1 MNLQD
6 AARPSTST
14 QISPVELLQHLIQQI
29 LASVPAAD
37 MACVCRYRRD
47 LDQMETLGYQ
57 VASAEVAYPEGKA
70 RTLLKDL
77 MKQMPVTGDPLLFD
91 EDALHGTG
99 FQSALA
105 FPLSLPDEV
114 IGVMALFSRQPQA
127 FSLHDAEAII
137 MQVNITRAVVEN
149 LYLYEE
155 LVQNMVV
162 SQSIT
167 LTAQMVAE
175 IPSPQQ
181 VVDVLSEYLFDTHV
195 SSCAILLYGPVRED
209 RPYGPFDYLE
219 IRGSWSRRWGSGIG
233 VATKIYLKDYPNI
246 LQQLEAGKPLV
257 IDDMPKFRRG
267 LDPYVRSLVRL
278 QRIVSL
284 TVLPLNA
291 GQRRLGVLLVGTNKR
306 HNFSPAE
313 VKSYQTVSEFLAIS
327 AMSQFLQQQH
337 DVVQQGRSALLEAVQ
352 DGVVMVL
359 PDLAGARVL
368 TVNKRFTNF
377 FGLPAH
383 KAEGMLLSDM
393 LEQMQIPEG
402 VRRELRP
409 LWLNVPV
416 QDTLEQRGTFAMVH
430 HSGAPMDIE
439 WRSAPVFQDS
449 HHPYPL
455 GRIYTFHDVTSER
468 AAERLRSAVLGNVS
482 HELATPLQ
490 AIQGYAELTLDIY
503 GDQLPARSRDY
514 TQLIFN
520 SAKHLSNVF
529 DAMLDMARADVG
541 ELKLNMRESHLPD
554 VIIDSVAQLEL
565 RFKERE
571 QSVIMELDD
580 ELPPVHIDVHRII
593 QVLTNLIKN
602 AIKYSPAGGRIFVS
616 ASYIPGQHAL
626 PASAPPDAP
635 LPAIL
640 VSVIDEG
647 PGLPPEDVAQVFMPL
662 FRAKDARARQIEGA
676 GLGLAIARSFVSL
689 HRGYIWAE
697 AATEETPGGR
707 FMFVLP
713 TIPRQD

>member
-1 MNLQD
+1 MSIQD

-14 QISPVELLQHLIQQI
+14 QISPGDLLHHLIQQI
-29 LASVPAAD
+29 LASVAAAD
-37 MACVCRYRRD
+37 MACVCRYRHD
-47 LDQMETLGYQ
+47 LDEMETLSYQ
-57 VASAEVAYPEGKA
+57 LASPQVTYPTGDA

-77 MKQMPVTGDPLLFD
+77 MKQMPVTGDPVFF
-91 EDALHGTG
+91 EKAALRGTG
-99 FQSALA
+99 FQSALV

-114 IGVMALFSRQPQA
+114 IGVMGLFSRRPQA

-137 MQVNITRAVVEN
+137 TQVNITRAIVEN

-155 LVQNMVV
+155 LARYMVIT
-162 SQSIT
+162 QSIT

-181 VVDVLSEYLFDTHV
+181 VVDVLCEYLFDAHV

-219 IRGSWSRRWGSGIG
+219 ISGSWSRRWGSGIG
-233 VATKIYLKDYPNI
+233 VTTKIYLKDYPNI
-246 LQQLEAGKPLV
+246 LQELEAGRPLV
-257 IDDMPKFRRG
+257 IDNVQKFRRG
-267 LDPYVRSLVRL
+267 LDSYVRSLVTL
-278 QRIVSL
+278 ERIVSMTL
-284 TVLPLNA
+284 LPLNA
-291 GQRRLGVLLVGTNKR
+291 GQRRLGILLVGTNKR
-306 HNFSPAE
+306 RSFSSAE

-359 PDLAGARVL
+359 PDMAGARVL
-368 TVNKRFTNF
+368 TVNKRFTSF
-377 FGLPAH
+377 FGLPTH
-383 KAEGMLLSDM
+383 KAEGMLLGDL

-409 LWLNVPV
+409 LWLNVHV

-439 WRSAPVFQDS
+439 WRSAPVFQGN
-449 HHPYPL
+449 HPHPL

-490 AIQGYAELTLDIY
+490 AIQGYAELILDIY
-503 GDQLPARSRDY
+503 GEQLPARSRDY

-554 VIIDSVAQLEL
+554 VIIDAVAQLEL

-580 ELPPVHIDVHRII
+580 ELPPVHIDNHRIM

-626 PASAPPDAP
+626 PTSAPPDAP

-697 AATEETPGGR
+697 PATEENPGGR

-713 TIPRQD
+713 TIPRQN